1 MSAPGGDLPI
11 RPGPGLS
18 DGLIIPASEL
28 VERFSRSPGPGGQSV
43 NTSDTRVELE
53 YDVAASSALT
63 ETQRRRALDALGN
76 RLVDGRLTVTAS
88 EHRSQLRNRNAA
100 RERLADLVRQ
110 AAAPPPPK
118 RRPTRPTRGSQ
129 RRRIESKKQRGQVK
143 QLRRRPDE

>member
-1 MSAPGGDLPI
+1 MGAPGGALPI

-63 ETQRRRALDALGN
+63 ETQRRRTLDALGN
-76 RLVDGRLTVTAS
+76 RLVDGRPTVTDS
-88 EHRSQLRNRNAA
+88 EPRSQLPHRNHA
-100 RERLADLVRQ
+100 RARL
-110 AAAPPPPK
+110 PP
-118 RRPTRPTRGSQ
+118 
-129 RRRIESKKQRGQVK
+129 
-143 QLRRRPDE
+143 L

>member
-1 MSAPGGDLPI
+1 MV
-11 RPGPGLS
+11 
-18 DGLIIPASEL
+18 IPASEL
-28 VERFSRSPGPGGQSV
+28 LERFSRSPGPGGQSV

-53 YDVAASSALT
+53 YDVASSSALT

-88 EHRSQLRNRNAA
+88 EHRSQPRNRNAA

-118 RRPTRPTRGSQ
+118 RRPTRPTKGSQ

>member
-1 MSAPGGDLPI
+1 MGAPGGALPI

-18 DGLIIPASEL
+18 DVLRIPASEL
-28 VERFSRSPGPGGQSV
+28 GERFSRSPGPGGQSV

-63 ETQRRRALDALGN
+63 ETQRRRTLDALGN

-110 AAAPPPPK
+110 AAAPHPPK
-118 RRPTRPTRGSQ
+118 RDRKSTRLNS
-129 RRRIESKKQRGQVK
+129 SH
-143 QLRRRPDE
+143 